1 MQSYDA
7 LYKSSKRF
15 LKDGPPKNIMKA
27 SIARAPA
34 KAAADIRRTRR
45 SIMGALK
52 DDVYSAKADNTYYY
66 SLSIYVN
73 KHREQGERIK
83 ILRFLACQIP
93 SGFMPGI
100 FTRME
105 PFFLDMYF

>member
-1 MQSYDA
+1 
-7 LYKSSKRF
+7 
-15 LKDGPPKNIMKA
+15 MKA

-45 SIMGALK
+45 SVMGALK
-52 DDVYSAKADNTYYY
+52 DDVCPANADNIYYY

-73 KHREQGERIK
+73 IHSGQGERIR

-93 SGFMPGI
+93 GGFMLGI
-100 FTRME
+100 FTRIE